1 MHVRSAG
8 SLAPTSST
16 VRLVV
21 AALAVC
27 TFLPGAVVPALAAP
41 SSTPLSGATL
51 DEAPEC
57 TGEAA
62 TVDDAAALLA
72 VCEGEAVT
80 ITDSLT
86 PWETGVLDPGSGD
99 VVMTTSTQAQR
110 QDSDG
115 DGQWAPV
122 DVQVVA
128 EPVATGDLAGML
140 PVVGGVTPMW
150 LNPGGATGAGLPLV
164 VLGQPDERVSM
175 HSASLPIG
183 EAGQAV
189 VAGRGVSYDFGQG
202 VTLSVTTDRDGVR
215 ATPVVE
221 LADPAAL
228 DHLTGDLLPEANA
241 APLSLS
247 FPVETSPGLA
257 VRSADAGF
265 EVVDV
270 DDDEVRF
277 ESGAALQWDSAG
289 GDSAGAAVSARAA
302 ATGGS
307 DGPSA
312 GDNVTTMDVEVGADG
327 VVTVIPDAQMFSD
340 ASTTWP
346 VSLDPELG
354 AATPWGYTMVQNYA
368 AWKDTPHWKFDGA
381 EGVGLC
387 EPARDP
393 ARCPVTNLQR
403 QYFQFQSLRDGN
415 GVWLGQL
422 EAKDV
427 YRATFRVVGV
437 HQFDCTN
444 REVDV
449 LATDPIDSATVWD
462 SQPALRGWQETRS
475 VTHRDGCANRVT
487 RTAFEV
493 TKRAKEQ
500 AAADVSWMTFLVRTG
515 DESSMSW
522 WRRYEG
528 STASLEVIYDRAP
541 NPPSA
546 SSMDINISPGGVT
559 ESFDCTNVLADRP
572 VIRGKNPT
580 LVAKASDP
588 DGTNVV
594 IRFRVYEFNTGV
606 AIWTS
611 DWSPPVGP
619 NTEAAKV
626 VQGLATN
633 TEYRWEA
640 AVRSSNE
647 YAGWD
652 ESPSCRFRTDF
663 TDPADPRITDSN
675 YPREQVAGGVGT
687 NAWFDVCPNGSADI
701 TRFWWDL
708 DTSEPEAHGWS
719 VTPGECLR
727 ISTPIESP
735 GYHYFAVQSE
745 DASGRTSGVTK
756 YVFYVRFPH
765 ATGHWQFNDVGWQ
778 TSPPMTAQNRLAG
791 SDLSRT
797 AGVGW
802 GWGYQGVGKLSPL
815 RSTPETG
822 GVPDGALVF
831 DSPTD
836 LARTT
841 GPVVGTDQSFSVVAF
856 LRADEL
862 GGSSVAVSQAGRLPN
877 GDLSGSFHLG
887 YTQNAACGVN
897 DVTAPDGLKRCWSFW
912 MTEDDGGISMA
923 RVPVE
928 VTLGEWYMVAGVH
941 DAGTDTIHAY
951 ACKAGGF
958 GEVSRSKLNDGQDPA
973 YRATWNAQGLFRL
986 GSGISS
992 TGESRSPFVG
1002 AIDEVR
1008 VYKDQ
1013 LLGAGNASDIPDKLK
1028 RLCRYEETP

>member
-1 MHVRSAG
+1 MDA
-8 SLAPTSST
+8 
-16 VRLVV
+16 
-21 AALAVC
+21 
-27 TFLPGAVVPALAAP
+27 
-41 SSTPLSGATL
+41 
-51 DEAPEC
+51 
-57 TGEAA
+57 
-62 TVDDAAALLA
+62 AAALLE
-72 VCEGEAVT
+72 VCEGESVT

-115 DGQWAPV
+115 DGQWGPV

-128 EPVATGDLAGML
+128 EPVSTGDLAGML

-150 LNPGGATGAGLPLV
+150 FNPGGAAGVGLPLI

-175 HSASLPIG
+175 HSASLPI
-183 EAGQAV
+183 EESAEAV
-189 VAGRGVSYDFGQG
+189 VADQGVSYDFGQG

-228 DHLTGDLLPEANA
+228 DYLIGELLPSADME
-241 APLSLS
+241 PLALS
-247 FPVETSPGLA
+247 FSLETSSGLA
-257 VRSADAGF
+257 VRSAEAGF
-265 EVVDV
+265 EVVAA
-270 DDDEVRF
+270 DDEVRF

-289 GDSAGAAVSARAA
+289 GDPDTSVASARAVTA
-302 ATGGS
+302 GGA

-312 GDNVTTMDVEVGADG
+312 GDNVTTMDVQVSDDG
-327 VVTVIPDAQMFSD
+327 VVTVVPDAQMLSD
-340 ASTTWP
+340 EATTWP

-381 EGVGLC
+381 EGLGLC

-403 QYFQFQSLRDGN
+403 QYFGFSSLRDGN

-422 EAKDV
+422 EARDIF
-427 YRATFRVVGV
+427 RATFRVVGV
-437 HQFDCTN
+437 HQFDCTS
-444 REVDV
+444 REVHV

-462 SQPALRGWQETRS
+462 NQPALRGWQDTRS

-487 RTAFEV
+487 KTAFNV
-493 TKRAKEQ
+493 TKHAKEQ
-500 AAADVSWMTFLVRTG
+500 ANADVSWMSFLVRTG

-528 STASLEVIYDRAP
+528 STASLEVVYDRPP
-541 NPPSA
+541 NPPSTA
-546 SSMDINISPGGVT
+546 SMDINISPGGVT

-594 IRFRVYEFNTGV
+594 IRFRVYEFNTGKD
-606 AIWTS
+606 IWTS
-611 DWSPPVGP
+611 DWSSVVGP

-640 AVRSSNE
+640 AVRSSDE

-701 TRFWWDL
+701 TKFWWDL

-727 ISTPIESP
+727 ISTKIESP
-735 GYHYFAVQSE
+735 GYHYFAVLSE

-756 YVFYVRFPH
+756 YVFYVGFPH
-765 ATGHWQFNDVGWQ
+765 ATGHWQFNDAGWQ
-778 TSPPMTAQNRLAG
+778 TSPPMTAGNSLSG

-831 DSPTD
+831 NSPTD

-856 LRADEL
+856 LRADAL
-862 GGSSVAVSQAGRLPN
+862 GGHSAAVSQAGRLPN
-877 GDLSGSFHLG
+877 GETSGSFHLG
-887 YTQNAACGVN
+887 YTQHSACGLD
-897 DVTAPDGLKRCWSFW
+897 DVSAPDGLKRCWSFW
-912 MTEDDGGISMA
+912 MTNDDGTSTAA

-928 VTLGEWYMVAGVH
+928 VTPGDWYMVAGVH

-951 ACKAGGF
+951 ACKTGGF
-958 GEVSRSKLNDGQDPA
+958 GETKRSGLTSDERDPS

-986 GSGISS
+986 GSGINAAGDSKW
-992 TGESRSPFVG
+992 PFVG

-1008 VYKDQ
+1008 VYRDQ
-1013 LLGAGNASDIPDKLK
+1013 LLGAADTTEVPAKLT